1 MQSLSVGQQLLVLSN
16 LETTIKNWM
25 NSKSE
30 IFSAICG
37 ENVTHLEVIATHM
50 AIIAMF
56 LFYAL
61 MNMIV
66 TDIATL

>member
-1 MQSLSVGQQLLVLSN
+1 MQSLSVGQQLLVVSIM
-16 LETTIKNWM
+16 EKTMNWM
-25 NSKSE
+25 NSKSKP
-30 IFSAICG
+30 FSAICG
-37 ENVTHLEVIATHM
+37 ENVTHLEVIATHV